1 MISAHELGRWRTCRP
16 QDEEESGLTSPCFAV
31 GKSLCKNASVCPTEV
46 CVATL
51 SICRGPIDR
60 CSAAMRHATAI
71 HPSGPRQSRSDGL
84 CRPQLQR
91 GFFMEKLA
99 SMAEGR
105 ESASAALPV

>member
-60 CSAAMRHATAI
+60 TGQCNLCNLL
-71 HPSGPRQSRSDGL
+71 RSDTPAQVRVIGYGAEDTSTAV
-84 CRPQLQR
+84 CRT
-91 GFFMEKLA
+91 
-99 SMAEGR
+99 
-105 ESASAALPV
+105 SAGCTD